1 MNICDRKYIE
11 KSNFLDISKVMLFI
25 FDHISMP
32 HVYVHLFHELF
43 YLR

>member
-1 MNICDRKYIE
+1 MNICDRKYI
-11 KSNFLDISKVMLFI
+11 KKRIFLDISKVMLSI

-32 HVYVHLFHELF
+32 HVYVHLFIETC